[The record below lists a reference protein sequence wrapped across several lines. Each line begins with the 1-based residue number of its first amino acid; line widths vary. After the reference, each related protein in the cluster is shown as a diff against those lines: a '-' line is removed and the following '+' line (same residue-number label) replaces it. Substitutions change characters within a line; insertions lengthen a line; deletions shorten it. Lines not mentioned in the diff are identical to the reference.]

1 MNTQPDY
8 TTAKFTLDT
17 DRERFANWLQD
28 DATRRFEFRPIEN
41 QDGSHIRLQP
51 MSKRQV
57 KQVIICSFEGIYE
70 PTGENRAA
78 KLMGVLFNFKLMPEK
93 HSNKFEVKTI
103 IRQYPALPFWSE
115 LIVSI
120 ARTYPESE
128 KTIKQQFDIEPPNA
142 TPTLDN
148 PQINQMTMVD
158 NWDKVLASD
167 IVPDE
172 VVNLWKEIKEDNS
185 LFVEMVMLSNQGYTQ
200 SAIAARQK
208 IQVQSV
214 KNNLT
219 KMRDKYNKDGKEIVL
234 LAVTRRK
241 LGIKPIK
248 EDTGAI

>member
-1 MNTQPDY
+1 
-8 TTAKFTLDT
+8 
-17 DRERFANWLQD
+17 
-28 DATRRFEFRPIEN
+28 
-41 QDGSHIRLQP
+41 
-51 MSKRQV
+51 
-57 KQVIICSFEGIYE
+57 
-70 PTGENRAA
+70 
-78 KLMGVLFNFKLMPEK
+78 
-93 HSNKFEVKTI
+93 
-103 IRQYPALPFWSE
+103 
-115 LIVSI
+115 
-120 ARTYPESE
+120 
-128 KTIKQQFDIEPPNA
+128 
-142 TPTLDN
+142 
-148 PQINQMTMVD
+148 MVD

-185 LFVEMVMLSNQGYTQ
+185 LLVEMVILSNQGYTQ

-241 LGIKPIK
+241 LGIKQIK